1 MDGSSSFHHEF
12 DAFMRT
18 LADSER
24 AILRAEIRD
33 KLAAGSQGEL
43 TFGKGRQYDVDLI
56 ESARFVL
63 EIKLANHTFLE
74 ESDDDDDPEDDLEP
88 VERQT
93 RIYYTEPEK
102 EAGLL
107 LLLSIESKLPGRIGL
122 EEQNRHA
129 GAAARK
135 ADEHCIYN
143 KIL

>member
-1 MDGSSSFHHEF
+1 
-12 DAFMRT
+12 MRT

-24 AILRAEIRD
+24 ALLRAEIGD
-33 KLAAGSQGEL
+33 KLKTGRSGEL
-43 TFGKGRQYDVDLI
+43 TFGKGSAFDVDLI

-63 EIKLANHTFLE
+63 EIKLSNHTFYDE
-74 ESDDDDDPEDDLEP
+74 QDESDEDPEP
-88 VERQT
+88 IERHT

-135 ADEHCIYN
+135 ADEHCMYN
-143 KIL
+143 NIF

>member
-1 MDGSSSFHHEF
+1 
-12 DAFMRT
+12 MRT
-18 LADSER
+18 LAESER
-24 AILRAEIRD
+24 AVLRAEIKD
-33 KLAAGSQGEL
+33 KLATGSKGEL

-74 ESDDDDDPEDDLEP
+74 EQNDAENSADDPEP

-102 EAGLL
+102 EANLL
-107 LLLSIESKLPGRIGL
+107 LLLSIESKLPGKIGL
-122 EEQNRHA
+122 EEQDRHA